1 MQETAKIE
9 YRPHPLADIF
19 PLMSGEEFVSLKAD
33 IKAHGL
39 REAIWTY
46 GGMIL
51 DGRNRFKACQEVGV
65 KPFFREYDGQ
75 DPAAFVVSLNLKRR
89 HLNESQ
95 RGMVAAKLANMT
107 KSDAG
112 RLGADSLHG
121 LATANLQL
129 PKTTSTEAA
138 DLLNVSP
145 RTVATAK
152 KVQNEGS
159 EELIRAVEAADVS
172 VSTAAVLV
180 ELPKEAQAEVVAQGP
195 DQMKE
200 TAKEI
205 KRAHVANNSGDNEWY
220 TPKEYIDAAKDVLG
234 VFDLD
239 PASNPAA
246 NDVVGAVQFFT
257 AEDDGLKHSWAGKVW
272 MNPPYASALIGQFAE
287 KLASHAETGDVTE
300 AVVLVNNATETAWF
314 SRLSQVATALCFP
327 RGRVKFWAPGKPLAA
342 PLQGQAIL
350 YIGGN
355 PSGFIERFASFG
367 VVAEVRK

>member
-1 MQETAKIE
+1 MDAVKIE

-39 REAIWTY
+39 REPIWTY
-46 GGMIL
+46 DGMIL

-65 KPFFREYDGQ
+65 KPEFREYAGN

-95 RGMVAAKLANMT
+95 RAMVAAKLANVT

-112 RLGADSLHG
+112 RMGADIAHG
-121 LATANLQL
+121 LANANLHL

-152 KVQNEGS
+152 KVQTDGA
-159 EELIRAVEAADVS
+159 EELKNAVETGAVS
-172 VSTAAVLV
+172 VSTAATLT
-180 ELPKEAQAEVVAQGP
+180 ELPPEVQAEIVAQGP
-195 DQMKE
+195 EQIKE
-200 TAKEI
+200 AAKEI

-257 AEDDGLKHSWAGKVW
+257 AEDDGLKHSWSGKVW
-272 MNPPYASALIGQFAE
+272 MNPPYASSLIGQFAE
-287 KLASHAETGDVTE
+287 KLASHAEAGHVTE

-314 SRLSQVATALCFP
+314 SRLCQVATALCFP
-327 RGRVKFWAPGKPLAA
+327 RGRVKFWAPGKAPAT
-342 PLQGQAIL
+342 PLQGQALL

-355 PSGFIERFASFG
+355 QAKFIERFASFG
-367 VVAEVRK
+367 IVAEVRK